1 MWDVF
6 IYQFCIEAKKGIQGN
21 PISENIHKDG
31 HTFINMH
38 MIDKHNIE
46 GSTSYIYDK
55 NRKNKRVHLQGN
67 LRREYH

>member
-1 MWDVF
+1 M
-6 IYQFCIEAKKGIQGN
+6 QGN

-31 HTFINMH
+31 HTFISMH